1 MSTGRFFLAA
11 CLCAA
16 TLTSIAC
23 SENPAR
29 LMPSGPS
36 PIQSAASSSDLNI
49 TSGAALQTGGVVQ
62 DSAVVAAWASQ
73 VGWAAA
79 DFEAEGA
86 GEITAKT
93 GSCPTVTFTILG
105 VPVTTNSSTSF
116 VHGACEDLATERRV
130 NVRAVLVNTGGVLSV
145 TAKRVEFQG
154 DNGGRRRVDGEGTVA
169 NLTGTCPNLR
179 MVIHGIHVSTNAS
192 TVFESGECGNLRN
205 GTKVRIEGETDG
217 DRSLVATR
225 VLILDQP
232 GGRPVE
238 GEGNVGGVHG
248 TCPTL
253 TMVVSGHPVMT
264 TSSTVFTGGV
274 CTDVRPGSRIFVR
287 GTIEGGSVLATEVEI
302 RSRP

>member
-11 CLCAA
+11 WLCAA

-23 SENPAR
+23 SQNPAR
-29 LMPSGPS
+29 LLPAGPS
-36 PIQSAASSSDLNI
+36 PIQSTASSSDLNT
-49 TSGAALQTGGVVQ
+49 TSAAAPQASGVVQ
-62 DSAVVAAWASQ
+62 DSAIVAAWASQ

-105 VPVTTNSSTSF
+105 VPVATNSSTSF
-116 VHGACEDLATERRV
+116 VNGACEDLATGRRV

-145 TAKRVEFQG
+145 TARRVEFHG
-154 DNGGRRRVDGEGTVA
+154 DTGRRRVAGEGTVA
-169 NLTGTCPNLR
+169 SLTGTCPNLR
-179 MVIHGIHVSTNAS
+179 MVVNGFDVSTNEA
-192 TVFESGECGNLRN
+192 TVFESGECGNLRP
-205 GTKVRIEGETDG
+205 GTKVQIDG
-217 DRSLVATR
+217 DTESDRSLVATR
-225 VLILDQP
+225 VRIIDQP

-264 TSSTVFTGGV
+264 TSSTVFTGGA
-274 CTDVRPGSRIFVR
+274 CTDVVPGSRIFVR

>member
-29 LMPSGPS
+29 LVSAGPS
-36 PIQSAASSSDLNI
+36 PIQSTASSSSDLNT
-49 TSGAALQTGGVVQ
+49 TSGAAPQASGVVQ
-62 DSAVVAAWASQ
+62 DRAVVAAWASQ

-105 VPVTTNSSTSF
+105 VPVTTNRSTSF
-116 VHGACEDLATERRV
+116 VNGTCEDLATERRV

-154 DNGGRRRVDGEGTVA
+154 DNGGRRRVDGEATVA
-169 NLTGTCPNLR
+169 NLT
-179 MVIHGIHVSTNAS
+179 A
-192 TVFESGECGNLRN
+192 
-205 GTKVRIEGETDG
+205 
-217 DRSLVATR
+217 
-225 VLILDQP
+225 
-232 GGRPVE
+232 PVQI
-238 GEGNVGGVHG
+238 
-248 TCPTL
+248 
-253 TMVVSGHPVMT
+253 S
-264 TSSTVFTGGV
+264 
-274 CTDVRPGSRIFVR
+274 
-287 GTIEGGSVLATEVEI
+287 AW
-302 RSRP
+302 